1 MLFYLFRFSIRDP
14 TMIYKIYALIISFR
28 SST

>member
-1 MLFYLFRFSIRDP
+1 
-14 TMIYKIYALIISFR
+14 MIYKIYALIISFR